1 MIRTHKHILRK
12 VIAALAASTMLFAI
26 CACGSSAQNA
36 SPSAKSEVNH
46 GNVIIFTPSD
56 GLNLSRKTPL
66 STWDNLVPEIVKSL
80 KKRGFSSNAITTK
93 SSNSL
98 YNQSQDIQDYVV
110 NTITS
115 LNSNNSAKSLK
126 SKNAKTNVKNLQNS
140 VKKQLSKTTI
150 VVAPWSNKNGH
161 NNYGDYVTQPDS
173 NTNQSNDDLNN
184 QEEAENRL
192 SNALELAKKAG
203 MHVIMLSRLSNG
215 FKPDILF
222 NLSSAQRIGEIQAH
236 TLVQKLALNQ
246 ASKDNPKS
254 VEVLLPCHNQKQNV
268 HFHIGINKRGINSE
282 DSSYK
287 TPDFDDEFSRLAFE
301 GIWKVLKPYYE
312 SGLMFSPSGK
322 LNKNSTENDWKNVAI
337 DADNSDS
344 VKAELEFRLIE
355 KNSNQATSTKH
366 VDGIIALEDQVV
378 MQAENALEELGY
390 KGSSADINP
399 SFTLPDI
406 IGNFIGK
413 RNLSKKKVPAP
424 SNSKNNNSSNQKTG
438 KSGKNNKNNKDNQD
452 SSQNNS
458 QNSQSESAN
467 SVVNDSKWPIITGY
481 GAYKDALPNLVN
493 GKQWMTSIE
502 NIQKISVD
510 VAEQCNSLNTSG
522 KITQLEDVTIFVNN
536 NGPQKDVPVATE
548 TILAVSATN
557 LKALL
562 IDPGYVTLADAGL

>member
-12 VIAALAASTMLFAI
+12 TIAVIAASTMLLAI

-36 SPSAKSEVNH
+36 SPSAKAQVNH
-46 GNVIIFTPSD
+46 GNVIVFTPSD

-80 KKRGFSSNAITTK
+80 KKQGFSSNAITTK

-115 LNSNNSAKSLK
+115 LNPKSNAKNTK
-126 SKNAKTNVKNLQNS
+126 SKSAKTNVKNLQDS
-140 VKKQLSKTTI
+140 AKKQLSKTTI
-150 VVAPWSNKNGH
+150 VVAPWTNKNGH

-173 NTNQSNDDLNN
+173 NSDQLDEDDLKN

-192 SNALELAKKAG
+192 SSALELAKKAG
-203 MHVIMLSRLSNG
+203 MHVVMLSRLSKG

-222 NLSSAQRIGEIQAH
+222 NLSSAQRIGEIQAY

-268 HFHIGINKRGINSE
+268 HFHVGINKRTINSE
-282 DSSYK
+282 DSLYK
-287 TPDFDDEFSRLAFE
+287 TPDFDDEFSKLAFE
-301 GIWKVLKPYYE
+301 GIWKVLKPYFE

-355 KNSNQATSTKH
+355 KNSSKATPTKH
-366 VDGIIALEDQVV
+366 VDGIIALEDQVA
-378 MQAENALEELGY
+378 MQTESALEELGY

-406 IGNFIGK
+406 IGNFIEK
-413 RNLSKKKVPAP
+413 RNLSKKRVPLP
-424 SNSKNNNSSNQKTG
+424 SSV
-438 KSGKNNKNNKDNQD
+438 KNNKLKKQKANKKSNKNKNTQDNDQNTNQD
-452 SSQNNS
+452 S
-458 QNSQSESAN
+458 QSEYAN
-467 SVVNDSKWPIITGY
+467 TIVNDSKWPIITGY

-502 NIQKISVD
+502 NIQKISSD
-510 VAEQCNSLNTSG
+510 VAKQCNSLNTTG

-536 NGPQKDVPVATE
+536 SDSQKGVPVASE
-548 TILAVSATN
+548 AILAISATN

>member
-12 VIAALAASTMLFAI
+12 TIAVIAASTMLLAI

-36 SPSAKSEVNH
+36 SPSAKAQVNH
-46 GNVIIFTPSD
+46 GNVIVFTPSD

-80 KKRGFSSNAITTK
+80 KKQGFSSNAITTK

-115 LNSNNSAKSLK
+115 LNPKSNAKNTK
-126 SKNAKTNVKNLQNS
+126 SKSAKTNVKNLQDS
-140 VKKQLSKTTI
+140 AKKQLSKTTI
-150 VVAPWSNKNGH
+150 VVAPWTNKNGH

-173 NTNQSNDDLNN
+173 NSDQLDEDDLKN

-192 SNALELAKKAG
+192 SSALELAKKAG
-203 MHVIMLSRLSNG
+203 MHVVMLSRLSKG

-222 NLSSAQRIGEIQAH
+222 NLSSAQRIGEIQAY

-268 HFHIGINKRGINSE
+268 HFHVGINKRTINSE
-282 DSSYK
+282 DSLYK
-287 TPDFDDEFSRLAFE
+287 TPDFDDEFSKLAFE
-301 GIWKVLKPYYE
+301 GIWKVLKPYFE
-312 SGLMFSPSGK
+312 FGLMFSPSGK

-355 KNSNQATSTKH
+355 KNSSKATPTKH
-366 VDGIIALEDQVV
+366 VDGIIALEDQVA
-378 MQAENALEELGY
+378 MQTESALEELGY

-413 RNLSKKKVPAP
+413 RNLSKKRVPLP
-424 SNSKNNNSSNQKTG
+424 SSV
-438 KSGKNNKNNKDNQD
+438 KNNKLKKQKANKKSNKNKNTQDNDQNTNQD
-452 SSQNNS
+452 S
-458 QNSQSESAN
+458 QSEYAN
-467 SVVNDSKWPIITGY
+467 TIVNDSKWPIITGY

-502 NIQKISVD
+502 NIQKISSD
-510 VAEQCNSLNTSG
+510 VAKQCNSLNTTG

-536 NGPQKDVPVATE
+536 SDSQKGVPVASE
-548 TILAVSATN
+548 AILAISATN

>member
-12 VIAALAASTMLFAI
+12 TIAVIAASTMLLAI

-36 SPSAKSEVNH
+36 SPSAKAQVNH
-46 GNVIIFTPSD
+46 GNVIVFTPSD

-80 KKRGFSSNAITTK
+80 KKQGFSSNAITTK

-115 LNSNNSAKSLK
+115 LNPKSNAKNTK
-126 SKNAKTNVKNLQNS
+126 SKSAKTNVKNLQDS
-140 VKKQLSKTTI
+140 AKKQLSKTTI
-150 VVAPWSNKNGH
+150 VVAPWTNKNGH

-173 NTNQSNDDLNN
+173 NSDQLDEDDLKN

-192 SNALELAKKAG
+192 SSALELAKKAG
-203 MHVIMLSRLSNG
+203 MHVVMLSRLSKG

-222 NLSSAQRIGEIQAH
+222 NLSSAQRIGEIQAY

-268 HFHIGINKRGINSE
+268 HFHVGINKRTINSE
-282 DSSYK
+282 DSLYK
-287 TPDFDDEFSRLAFE
+287 TPDFDDEFSKLAFE
-301 GIWKVLKPYYE
+301 GIWKVLKPYFE

-355 KNSNQATSTKH
+355 KNSSKATPTKH
-366 VDGIIALEDQVV
+366 VDGIIALEDQVA
-378 MQAENALEELGY
+378 MQTESALEELGY

-413 RNLSKKKVPAP
+413 RNLSKKRVPLP
-424 SNSKNNNSSNQKTG
+424 SNV
-438 KSGKNNKNNKDNQD
+438 KNNKLKKQKVNKKSNKNKNTQDNNQNINQD
-452 SSQNNS
+452 S
-458 QNSQSESAN
+458 QSEYAN
-467 SVVNDSKWPIITGY
+467 TIVNDSKWPIITGY

-502 NIQKISVD
+502 NIQKISSD
-510 VAEQCNSLNTSG
+510 VAKQCNSLNTTG

-536 NGPQKDVPVATE
+536 SDSQKGVPVANE
-548 TILAVSATN
+548 DILAISATN

>member
-12 VIAALAASTMLFAI
+12 TIAVIAASTMLLAI

-36 SPSAKSEVNH
+36 SPSAKAQVNH
-46 GNVIIFTPSD
+46 GNVIVFTPSD

-80 KKRGFSSNAITTK
+80 KKQGFSSNAITTK

-115 LNSNNSAKSLK
+115 LNPKSNAKNTK
-126 SKNAKTNVKNLQNS
+126 SKSAKTNVKNLQDS
-140 VKKQLSKTTI
+140 AKKQLSKTTI
-150 VVAPWSNKNGH
+150 VVAPWTNKNGH

-173 NTNQSNDDLNN
+173 NSDQLDEDDLKN

-192 SNALELAKKAG
+192 SSALELAKKAG
-203 MHVIMLSRLSNG
+203 MHVVMLSRLSKG

-222 NLSSAQRIGEIQAH
+222 NLSSAQRIGEIQAY

-254 VEVLLPCHNQKQNV
+254 VEVLLLCHNQKQNV
-268 HFHIGINKRGINSE
+268 HFHVGINKRTINSE
-282 DSSYK
+282 DSLYK
-287 TPDFDDEFSRLAFE
+287 TPDFDDEFSKLAFE
-301 GIWKVLKPYYE
+301 GIWKVLKPYFE

-355 KNSNQATSTKH
+355 KNSSKATPTKH
-366 VDGIIALEDQVV
+366 VDGIIALEDQVA
-378 MQAENALEELGY
+378 MQTESALEELGY

-413 RNLSKKKVPAP
+413 RNLSKKRVPLP
-424 SNSKNNNSSNQKTG
+424 SSV
-438 KSGKNNKNNKDNQD
+438 KNNKLKKQKANKKSNKNKNTQDNDQNTNQD
-452 SSQNNS
+452 S
-458 QNSQSESAN
+458 QSEYAN
-467 SVVNDSKWPIITGY
+467 TIVNDSKWPIITGY

-502 NIQKISVD
+502 NIQKISSD
-510 VAEQCNSLNTSG
+510 VAKQCNSLNTTG

-536 NGPQKDVPVATE
+536 SDSQKGVPVANE
-548 TILAVSATN
+548 DILAISATN

>member
-12 VIAALAASTMLFAI
+12 TIAVIAASTMLLAI

-36 SPSAKSEVNH
+36 SPSAKAQVDH
-46 GNVIIFTPSD
+46 GNVIVFTPSD

-80 KKRGFSSNAITTK
+80 KKQGFSSNAITTK

-115 LNSNNSAKSLK
+115 LNPKNSAKNTK
-126 SKNAKTNVKNLQNS
+126 SKSAKTNVKNLQDS
-140 VKKQLSKTTI
+140 AKKQLSKTTI
-150 VVAPWSNKNGH
+150 VVAPWTNKNGH

-173 NTNQSNDDLNN
+173 NSDQLNDDDLKN

-203 MHVIMLSRLSNG
+203 MHVVMLSRLSKG
-215 FKPDILF
+215 FNPDILF
-222 NLSSAQRIGEIQAH
+222 NLSSAQRIGEIQAY

-268 HFHIGINKRGINSE
+268 HFHVGINKRTINSE
-282 DSSYK
+282 DSLYK
-287 TPDFDDEFSRLAFE
+287 TPDFDDEFSKLAFE
-301 GIWKVLKPYYE
+301 GIWKVLKPYFE

-322 LNKNSTENDWKNVAI
+322 LNKNSTENDWENVAI

-355 KNSNQATSTKH
+355 KNNSKATPTKH
-366 VDGIIALEDQVV
+366 VDGIIALEDQVA
-378 MQAENALEELGY
+378 MQTESALEELGY

-413 RNLSKKKVPAP
+413 RNLSKKRVPLP
-424 SNSKNNNSSNQKTG
+424 SNV
-438 KSGKNNKNNKDNQD
+438 KNNKLKKQKVNKKSNKNKNTQDNNQNINQD
-452 SSQNNS
+452 S
-458 QNSQSESAN
+458 QSEYAN
-467 SVVNDSKWPIITGY
+467 TIVNDSKWPIITGY

-502 NIQKISVD
+502 NIQKISSD
-510 VAEQCNSLNTSG
+510 VAKQCNSLNTTG
-522 KITQLEDVTIFVNN
+522 KIT
-536 NGPQKDVPVATE
+536 
-548 TILAVSATN
+548 
-557 LKALL
+557 
-562 IDPGYVTLADAGL
+562 

>member
-12 VIAALAASTMLFAI
+12 TIAVIAASTMLLAI

-36 SPSAKSEVNH
+36 SPSAKAQVNH
-46 GNVIIFTPSD
+46 GNVIVFTPSD

-80 KKRGFSSNAITTK
+80 KKQGFSSNAITTK

-115 LNSNNSAKSLK
+115 LNPKSNAKNTK
-126 SKNAKTNVKNLQNS
+126 SKSAKTNVKNLQDS
-140 VKKQLSKTTI
+140 AKKQLSKTTI
-150 VVAPWSNKNGH
+150 VVAPWTNKNGH

-173 NTNQSNDDLNN
+173 NSDQLDEDDLKN

-192 SNALELAKKAG
+192 SSALELAKKAG
-203 MHVIMLSRLSNG
+203 MHVVMLSRLSKG

-222 NLSSAQRIGEIQAH
+222 NLSSAQRIGEIQAY

-268 HFHIGINKRGINSE
+268 HFHVGINKRTINSE
-282 DSSYK
+282 DSLYK
-287 TPDFDDEFSRLAFE
+287 TPDFDDEFSKLAFE
-301 GIWKVLKPYYE
+301 GIWKVLKPYFE

-355 KNSNQATSTKH
+355 KNSSKATPTKH
-366 VDGIIALEDQVV
+366 VDGIVALEDQVA
-378 MQAENALEELGY
+378 MQTESALEELGY

-413 RNLSKKKVPAP
+413 RNLSKKRVPLP
-424 SNSKNNNSSNQKTG
+424 SSV
-438 KSGKNNKNNKDNQD
+438 KNNKLKKQKANKKSNKNKNTQDNDQNTNQD
-452 SSQNNS
+452 S
-458 QNSQSESAN
+458 QSEYAN
-467 SVVNDSKWPIITGY
+467 TIVNDSKWPIITGY

-502 NIQKISVD
+502 NIQKISSD
-510 VAEQCNSLNTSG
+510 VAKQCNSLNTTG

-536 NGPQKDVPVATE
+536 SDSQKGVPVANE
-548 TILAVSATN
+548 DILAISATN

>member
-12 VIAALAASTMLFAI
+12 TIAVIAASTMLLAI

-36 SPSAKSEVNH
+36 SPSAKAQVNH
-46 GNVIIFTPSD
+46 GNVIVFTPSD

-80 KKRGFSSNAITTK
+80 KKQGFSSNAITTK

-115 LNSNNSAKSLK
+115 LNPKSNAKNTK
-126 SKNAKTNVKNLQNS
+126 SKSAKTNVKNLQDS
-140 VKKQLSKTTI
+140 AKKQLSKTTI
-150 VVAPWSNKNGH
+150 VVAPWTNKNGH

-173 NTNQSNDDLNN
+173 NSDQLDEDDLKN

-192 SNALELAKKAG
+192 SSALELAKKAG
-203 MHVIMLSRLSNG
+203 MHVVMLSRLSKG

-222 NLSSAQRIGEIQAH
+222 NLSSAQRIGEIQAY

-268 HFHIGINKRGINSE
+268 HFHVGINKRTINSE
-282 DSSYK
+282 DSLYK
-287 TPDFDDEFSRLAFE
+287 TPDFDDEFSKLAFE
-301 GIWKVLKPYYE
+301 GIWKVLKPYFE

-355 KNSNQATSTKH
+355 KNSSKATPTKH
-366 VDGIIALEDQVV
+366 VDGIIALEDQVA
-378 MQAENALEELGY
+378 MQTESALEELGY

-413 RNLSKKKVPAP
+413 RNLSKKRVPLP
-424 SNSKNNNSSNQKTG
+424 SSV
-438 KSGKNNKNNKDNQD
+438 KNNKLKKQKANKKSNKNKNTQDNDQNTNQD
-452 SSQNNS
+452 S
-458 QNSQSESAN
+458 QSEYAN
-467 SVVNDSKWPIITGY
+467 TIVNDSKWPIITGY

-502 NIQKISVD
+502 NIQKISSD
-510 VAEQCNSLNTSG
+510 VAKQCNSLNTTG

-536 NGPQKDVPVATE
+536 SDSQKGVPVANE
-548 TILAVSATN
+548 DILAISATN

>member
-12 VIAALAASTMLFAI
+12 TIAVIAASTMLLAI

-36 SPSAKSEVNH
+36 SPSAKAQVNH
-46 GNVIIFTPSD
+46 GNVIVFTPSD

-80 KKRGFSSNAITTK
+80 KKQGFSSNAITTK

-115 LNSNNSAKSLK
+115 VNPKSNAKNTKCK
-126 SKNAKTNVKNLQNS
+126 SAKTNVKNLQDS
-140 VKKQLSKTTI
+140 AKKQLSKTTI
-150 VVAPWSNKNGH
+150 VVAPWTNKNGH

-173 NTNQSNDDLNN
+173 NSDQLDEDDLKN

-192 SNALELAKKAG
+192 SSALELAKKAG
-203 MHVIMLSRLSNG
+203 MHVVMLSRLSKG

-222 NLSSAQRIGEIQAH
+222 NLSSAQRIGEIQAY

-268 HFHIGINKRGINSE
+268 HFHVGINKRTINSE
-282 DSSYK
+282 DSLYK
-287 TPDFDDEFSRLAFE
+287 TPDFDDEFSKLAFE
-301 GIWKVLKPYYE
+301 GIWKVLKPYFE

-355 KNSNQATSTKH
+355 KNSSKATPTKH
-366 VDGIIALEDQVV
+366 VDGIIALEDQVA
-378 MQAENALEELGY
+378 MQTESALEELGY

-399 SFTLPDI
+399 SFTLTDI

-413 RNLSKKKVPAP
+413 RNLSKKRVPLP
-424 SNSKNNNSSNQKTG
+424 SSV
-438 KSGKNNKNNKDNQD
+438 KNNKLKKQKANKKSNKNKNTQDNDQNTNQD
-452 SSQNNS
+452 S
-458 QNSQSESAN
+458 QSEYAN
-467 SVVNDSKWPIITGY
+467 TIVNDSKWPIITGY

-502 NIQKISVD
+502 NIQKISSD
-510 VAEQCNSLNTSG
+510 VAKQCNSLNTTG

-536 NGPQKDVPVATE
+536 SDSQKGVPVANE
-548 TILAVSATN
+548 DILAISATN

>member
-12 VIAALAASTMLFAI
+12 TIAVIAASTMLLAI
-26 CACGSSAQNA
+26 CACGSSNAKNA
-36 SPSAKSEVNH
+36 SPNAKPQVNH
-46 GNVIIFTPSD
+46 GNVIVFTPSD

-80 KKRGFSSNAITTK
+80 KKQGFSSNSIATK

-115 LNSNNSAKSLK
+115 LNSKNSAKNTK
-126 SKNAKTNVKNLQNS
+126 SKSAKTNVKNLQDS
-140 VKKQLSKTTI
+140 AKKQLSKTTI
-150 VVAPWSNKNGH
+150 VVAPWTNKNGH

-173 NTNQSNDDLNN
+173 NSDQLNEDDLKN

-192 SNALELAKKAG
+192 SSALELAKKAG
-203 MHVIMLSRLSNG
+203 MHVVMLSRLSRG

-222 NLSSAQRIGEIQAH
+222 DLSSAQRIGEVQAY

-254 VEVLLPCHNQKQNV
+254 VEVLLPCHNQKQNI
-268 HFHIGINKRGINSE
+268 HFHVGINKRTINSE
-282 DSSYK
+282 DSLYK
-287 TPDFDDEFSRLAFE
+287 TPEFDDEFSKLAFE
-301 GIWKVLKPYYE
+301 GIWKVLKPYFE

-322 LNKNSTENDWKNVAI
+322 LNKNSTANDWKNVAI

-355 KNSNQATSTKH
+355 KNSSKSTPTKH
-366 VDGIIALEDQVV
+366 VDGIIALEDQVA
-378 MQAENALEELGY
+378 MQTESALEELGY

-413 RNLSKKKVPAP
+413 RNLSKKRVPLP
-424 SNSKNNNSSNQKTG
+424 SSV
-438 KSGKNNKNNKDNQD
+438 KNNKLKKQKANKKSNKNKNTQDNDQNTNQD
-452 SSQNNS
+452 S
-458 QNSQSESAN
+458 QSEYAN
-467 SVVNDSKWPIITGY
+467 TIVNDSKWPIITGY

-502 NIQKISVD
+502 NIQKISSD
-510 VAEQCNSLNTSG
+510 VAKQCNSLNTTG

-536 NGPQKDVPVATE
+536 SDSQKGVPVANE
-548 TILAVSATN
+548 DILAISATN

>member
-1 MIRTHKHILRK
+1 MIRTHKHIFRK
-12 VIAALAASTMLFAI
+12 TIAVIAASTMLLAI

-36 SPSAKSEVNH
+36 SPSAKAQVDH
-46 GNVIIFTPSD
+46 GNVIVFTPSD

-80 KKRGFSSNAITTK
+80 KKQGFSSNAITTK

-115 LNSNNSAKSLK
+115 LNSKDNAKSK
-126 SKNAKTNVKNLQNS
+126 SKSSKANVKNLQDS
-140 VKKQLSKTTI
+140 AKKQLSKTTI
-150 VVAPWSNKNGH
+150 VVAPWTNKNGH

-173 NTNQSNDDLNN
+173 NSDQLNDDDLKN

-192 SNALELAKKAG
+192 SSALELAKKAG
-203 MHVIMLSRLSNG
+203 MHVVMLSRLSKG

-222 NLSSAQRIGEIQAH
+222 NLSSAQRIGEIQAY

-268 HFHIGINKRGINSE
+268 HFHVGINKRTINSE
-282 DSSYK
+282 DSLYK
-287 TPDFDDEFSRLAFE
+287 TPDFDDEFSKLAFE
-301 GIWKVLKPYYE
+301 GIWKVLKPYFE

-344 VKAELEFRLIE
+344 VKEELEFRLIE
-355 KNSNQATSTKH
+355 KNSSKATPTKH
-366 VDGIIALEDQVV
+366 VDGIIALEDQVT
-378 MQAENALEELGY
+378 MQTESALEELGY

-413 RNLSKKKVPAP
+413 RNLSKKRVPLP
-424 SNSKNNNSSNQKTG
+424 SNV
-438 KSGKNNKNNKDNQD
+438 KNNKLKKQKANKKSNKNKNTQD
-452 SSQNNS
+452 SNQSSIQD
-458 QNSQSESAN
+458 SQSEYAN
-467 SVVNDSKWPIITGY
+467 TIVNDSKWPIITGY

-502 NIQKISVD
+502 NIQKISSD
-510 VAEQCNSLNTSG
+510 VAKQCNSLNTTG

-536 NGPQKDVPVATE
+536 SDSQKGVPVASE
-548 TILAVSATN
+548 AILAISATN

>member
-12 VIAALAASTMLFAI
+12 TIALVVSSTMLLAI

-36 SPSAKSEVNH
+36 SPSAKAQVNH
-46 GNVIIFTPSD
+46 GNVIVFTPSD

-80 KKRGFSSNAITTK
+80 KKQGFSSNAITTK

-115 LNSNNSAKSLK
+115 LNPKSNAKNTK
-126 SKNAKTNVKNLQNS
+126 SKSAKTNVKNLQDS
-140 VKKQLSKTTI
+140 AKKQLSKTTI
-150 VVAPWSNKNGH
+150 VVAPWTNKNGH

-173 NTNQSNDDLNN
+173 NSDKLDEDDLKN

-192 SNALELAKKAG
+192 SSALELAKKAG
-203 MHVIMLSRLSNG
+203 MHVVMLSRLSKG

-222 NLSSAQRIGEIQAH
+222 NLSSAQRIGEVQAY

-254 VEVLLPCHNQKQNV
+254 VEVLLPCHNQKQNI
-268 HFHIGINKRGINSE
+268 HFHVGINKHTINSE
-282 DSSYK
+282 DSLYK
-287 TPDFDDEFSRLAFE
+287 TPEFDDEFSKLAFE
-301 GIWKVLKPYYE
+301 GIWKVLKPYFE

-355 KNSNQATSTKH
+355 KNNSKATPTKH
-366 VDGIIALEDQVV
+366 VDGIIALEDQVA
-378 MQAENALEELGY
+378 MQTESALEELGY

-413 RNLSKKKVPAP
+413 RNLSKKRVPLP
-424 SNSKNNNSSNQKTG
+424 SNV
-438 KSGKNNKNNKDNQD
+438 KNNKLKKQKANKKSNKNKNTQD
-452 SSQNNS
+452 SNQSSSQD
-458 QNSQSESAN
+458 SQSEYAN
-467 SVVNDSKWPIITGY
+467 TIVNDSKWPIITGY

-502 NIQKISVD
+502 NIQKISSD
-510 VAEQCNSLNTSG
+510 VAKQCNSLNTTG

-536 NGPQKDVPVATE
+536 SDSQKGVPVANE
-548 TILAVSATN
+548 DILAISATN

>member
-12 VIAALAASTMLFAI
+12 TIAVIAASTMLLAI

-36 SPSAKSEVNH
+36 SPSAKAQVDH
-46 GNVIIFTPSD
+46 GNVIVFTPSD

-80 KKRGFSSNAITTK
+80 KKQGFSSNSIATK

-115 LNSNNSAKSLK
+115 LNPKSNAKSK
-126 SKNAKTNVKNLQNS
+126 SKSAKTNVKNLQDS
-140 VKKQLSKTTI
+140 AKKQLSKTTI
-150 VVAPWSNKNGH
+150 VVAPWTNKNGH

-173 NTNQSNDDLNN
+173 NSDQLNDDDLKN

-203 MHVIMLSRLSNG
+203 MHVVMLSRLSRG

-222 NLSSAQRIGEIQAH
+222 DLSSAQRIGEVQAY

-254 VEVLLPCHNQKQNV
+254 VEVLLPCHNQKQNI
-268 HFHIGINKRGINSE
+268 HFHVGINKRTINSE
-282 DSSYK
+282 DSLYK
-287 TPDFDDEFSRLAFE
+287 TPKFDDEFSKLAFE
-301 GIWKVLKPYYE
+301 GIWKVLKPYFE

-322 LNKNSTENDWKNVAI
+322 LNKNSTANDWKNVAI

-355 KNSNQATSTKH
+355 KNSSKSTPTKH
-366 VDGIIALEDQVV
+366 VDGIIALEDQVA
-378 MQAENALEELGY
+378 MQTESALEELGY

-413 RNLSKKKVPAP
+413 RNLSKKRVPLP
-424 SNSKNNNSSNQKTG
+424 SNV
-438 KSGKNNKNNKDNQD
+438 KNNKLKKQKVNEKSNKNKNTQD
-452 SSQNNS
+452 SNQSSIQD
-458 QNSQSESAN
+458 SQSEYAN
-467 SVVNDSKWPIITGY
+467 TIVNDSKWPVITGY

-502 NIQKISVD
+502 NIQKISSD
-510 VAEQCNSLNTSG
+510 VAKQCNSLNTTG

-536 NGPQKDVPVATE
+536 SDSQKGVPVANE
-548 TILAVSATN
+548 DILAISATN

>member
-26 CACGSSAQNA
+26 CACGSSVQNA
-36 SPSAKSEVNH
+36 SPSAKSEVNR

-173 NTNQSNDDLNN
+173 NTNQSNDDLKN

-203 MHVIMLSRLSNG
+203 MHVVMLSRLSNG

-222 NLSSAQRIGEIQAH
+222 DLSSAQRIGEIQAY

-322 LNKNSTENDWKNVAI
+322 LNKNSTENDWKL
-337 DADNSDS
+337 S
-344 VKAELEFRLIE
+344 LI
-355 KNSNQATSTKH
+355 H
-366 VDGIIALEDQVV
+366 I
-378 MQAENALEELGY
+378 
-390 KGSSADINP
+390 
-399 SFTLPDI
+399 
-406 IGNFIGK
+406 
-413 RNLSKKKVPAP
+413 
-424 SNSKNNNSSNQKTG
+424 
-438 KSGKNNKNNKDNQD
+438 
-452 SSQNNS
+452 
-458 QNSQSESAN
+458 
-467 SVVNDSKWPIITGY
+467 
-481 GAYKDALPNLVN
+481 
-493 GKQWMTSIE
+493 
-502 NIQKISVD
+502 
-510 VAEQCNSLNTSG
+510 
-522 KITQLEDVTIFVNN
+522 
-536 NGPQKDVPVATE
+536 
-548 TILAVSATN
+548 
-557 LKALL
+557 
-562 IDPGYVTLADAGL
+562 

>member
-12 VIAALAASTMLFAI
+12 TIAVIAASTMLLAI
-26 CACGSSAQNA
+26 CACGSSNAKNA
-36 SPSAKSEVNH
+36 SPSAKPQVNH
-46 GNVIIFTPSD
+46 GNVIVFTPSD

-80 KKRGFSSNAITTK
+80 KKQGFSSNSITTK

-115 LNSNNSAKSLK
+115 LNPKSNAKNTK
-126 SKNAKTNVKNLQNS
+126 SKSAKTNVKNLQDS
-140 VKKQLSKTTI
+140 AKKQLSKTTI
-150 VVAPWSNKNGH
+150 VVAPWTNKNGH

-173 NTNQSNDDLNN
+173 NSDQLDEDDLKN

-192 SNALELAKKAG
+192 SSALELAKKAG
-203 MHVIMLSRLSNG
+203 MHVVMLSRLSKG

-222 NLSSAQRIGEIQAH
+222 NLSSAQRIGEIQAY

-268 HFHIGINKRGINSE
+268 HFHVGINKRTINSE
-282 DSSYK
+282 DSLYK
-287 TPDFDDEFSRLAFE
+287 TPDFDDEFSKLAFE
-301 GIWKVLKPYYE
+301 GIWKVLKPYFE

-355 KNSNQATSTKH
+355 KNSSKATPTKH
-366 VDGIIALEDQVV
+366 VDGIIALEDQVA
-378 MQAENALEELGY
+378 MQTESALEELGY

-413 RNLSKKKVPAP
+413 RNLSKKRVPLP
-424 SNSKNNNSSNQKTG
+424 SSV
-438 KSGKNNKNNKDNQD
+438 KNNKLKKQKANKKSNKNKNTQDNDQNTNQD
-452 SSQNNS
+452 S
-458 QNSQSESAN
+458 QSEYAN
-467 SVVNDSKWPIITGY
+467 TIVNDSKWPIITGY

-502 NIQKISVD
+502 NIQKISSD
-510 VAEQCNSLNTSG
+510 VAKQCNSLNTTG

-536 NGPQKDVPVATE
+536 SDSQKGVPVANE
-548 TILAVSATN
+548 DILAISATN

>member
-12 VIAALAASTMLFAI
+12 TIAVIAASTMLLAI

-36 SPSAKSEVNH
+36 SPSAKAQVNH
-46 GNVIIFTPSD
+46 GNVIVFTPSD

-80 KKRGFSSNAITTK
+80 KKQGFSSNAITTK

-115 LNSNNSAKSLK
+115 VNPKSNAKNTK
-126 SKNAKTNVKNLQNS
+126 SKSAKTNVKNLQDS
-140 VKKQLSKTTI
+140 AKKQLSKTTI
-150 VVAPWSNKNGH
+150 VVAPWTNKNGH

-173 NTNQSNDDLNN
+173 NSDQLDEDDLKN

-192 SNALELAKKAG
+192 SSALELAKKAG
-203 MHVIMLSRLSNG
+203 MHVVMLSRLSKG

-222 NLSSAQRIGEIQAH
+222 NLSSAQRIGEIQAY

-268 HFHIGINKRGINSE
+268 HFHVGINKRTINSE
-282 DSSYK
+282 DSLYK
-287 TPDFDDEFSRLAFE
+287 TPDFDDEFSKLAFE
-301 GIWKVLKPYYE
+301 GIWKVLKPYFE

-355 KNSNQATSTKH
+355 KNSSKATPTKH
-366 VDGIIALEDQVV
+366 VDGIIALEDQVA
-378 MQAENALEELGY
+378 MQTESALEELGY

-399 SFTLPDI
+399 SFTLTDI

-413 RNLSKKKVPAP
+413 RNLSKKRVPLP
-424 SNSKNNNSSNQKTG
+424 SSV
-438 KSGKNNKNNKDNQD
+438 KNNKLKKQKANKKSNKNKNTQDNDQNTNQD
-452 SSQNNS
+452 S
-458 QNSQSESAN
+458 QSEYAN
-467 SVVNDSKWPIITGY
+467 TIVNDSKWPIITGY

-502 NIQKISVD
+502 NIQKISSD
-510 VAEQCNSLNTSG
+510 VAKQCNSLNTTG

-536 NGPQKDVPVATE
+536 SDSQKGVPVANE
-548 TILAVSATN
+548 DILAISATN